1 VTDGAAILKKYNLP
15 KEIIHIAEQ
24 HHGNTL
30 LKFFYHKAVQGEE
43 EVKEEDYRYPG
54 PKAQTKES
62 AIVGI
67 ADSVEA
73 AVRSLNQPTPE
84 TIESLVKKIVSDR
97 LQDGQLNECD
107 LTLKE
112 LETVSHS
119 FCETLKGISRN
130 DEEGGSSMNK
140 LMIDLVDETNQ
151 LSEEQMEQIENLL
164 NFAAG
169 MENVEDNSEVSVT
182 FVSNERIH
190 EINREFRDKDAPTDV
205 ISFAMEELGEG
216 EIQLIGDL
224 LPRVLGDIIISIPK
238 AEEQAKEYGHSFIRE
253 LGFLSVH
260 GFLHLL
266 GYDHMEKEEEEK
278 MFSRQKEILDDY
290 GLTR

>member
-1 VTDGAAILKKYNLP
+1 
-15 KEIIHIAEQ
+15 
-24 HHGNTL
+24 
-30 LKFFYHKAVQGEE
+30 
-43 EVKEEDYRYPG
+43 
-54 PKAQTKES
+54 
-62 AIVGI
+62 
-67 ADSVEA
+67 
-73 AVRSLNQPTPE
+73 
-84 TIESLVKKIVSDR
+84 
-97 LQDGQLNECD
+97 
-107 LTLKE
+107 
-112 LETVSHS
+112 
-119 FCETLKGISRN
+119 
-130 DEEGGSSMNK
+130 MNK